1 MYQALRAT
9 SETLKLFLDNQVA
22 LRGLPSPAVSLS
34 TPTEMDLAATS
45 GLSVWLYR
53 VVRDE
58 NRLND
63 APGRPDL
70 QHERKAPLPTR
81 LHYLL
86 TPIGLSVEVEQELL
100 GVALQAFHDHPKL
113 RGADLGGAF
122 VGTSV
127 ELTVRLEQLSLEE
140 ITRAWEALQSPYQL
154 SLSYE
159 VSVVMIESTV
169 VTSAAVVTSVQSD
182 FELIVTP
189 AGVGI

>member
-63 APGRPDL
+63 PSIRADL
-70 QHERKAPLPTR
+70 QHQRKAPLPTR

-86 TPIGLSVEVEQELL
+86 TPIGLSALVEQELL

-113 RGADLGGAF
+113 LGTDLGGAF
-122 VGTSV
+122 AGTTI

-159 VSVVMIESTV
+159 VSVVAIDSMI
-169 VTSAAVVTSVQSD
+169 VTPTSPVTMVQND
-182 FELIVTP
+182 FELIVAPGGTGP
-189 AGVGI
+189 